1 MIAIG
6 PLNSQNMIS
15 QVNFYVMDNVR
26 RYFVMLMFGGQYST
40 EGLWFDGKAP
50 LRISYLILF

>member
-1 MIAIG
+1 MIPFMIAIG

-15 QVNFYVMDNVR
+15 QVNFYVMDNIR

-40 EGLWFDGKAP
+40 EGHMV
-50 LRISYLILF
+50 